1 MIRPLMLY
9 GSCVWSSTSC
19 DNIDRVYKLQKR
31 AARVILDA
39 DREKRT
45 ASLLNQLDWLPF
57 KQEIIMQKCC
67 LIFRQI
73 TGDSPS
79 YMTDLFV
86 RNSDVHNRASRHGYY
101 NLVCPHYNRETEG
114 GRTFQISGIKLWN
127 SIPIDVR
134 KKETVSS
141 FKVALSKH
149 LKSM

>member
-1 MIRPLMLY
+1 MLY
-9 GSCVWSSTSC
+9 GSCIWSSTSC
-19 DNIDRVYKLQKR
+19 DNIDRVYKLQNR
-31 AARVILDA
+31 AACVILDA

-45 ASLLNQLDWLPF
+45 VSLLNQLDWLPF
-57 KQEIIMQKCC
+57 KQKIIMQKCC

-114 GRTFQISGIKLWN
+114 GRTFRISGIKLWD
-127 SIPIDVR
+127 SIPIDVL
-134 KKETVSS
+134 KKETV
-141 FKVALSKH
+141 L
-149 LKSM
+149 LK